1 MAFFSNIWQIFLH
14 FVLWP
19 LYFLQQENYNLK
31 RFWSAIPANL
41 IPKKARQQLVWTK
54 KLILI
59 LILSF
64 LIASLDLLLIFSI
77 FFKNDL
83 EIVIFFMVDFGNG
96 LVDFFDFIKFYSLAW
111 LMILPLSLASFLIFQ
126 SIFYSL
132 SVLILSQIDNF
143 FKSQITKKA
152 SKKVQK
158 WRNNEL

>member
-14 FVLWP
+14 FILWP

-64 LIASLDLLLIFSI
+64 LIASLDLLLIFR
-77 FFKNDL
+77 
-83 EIVIFFMVDFGNG
+83 
-96 LVDFFDFIKFYSLAW
+96 FYSLAW

-132 SVLILSQIDNF
+132 SVLILSPIDNF

>member
-1 MAFFSNIWQIFLH
+1 MAFFSNLWQTFLH
-14 FVLWP
+14 FILWP

-31 RFWSAIPANL
+31 RFWSATPANL

-83 EIVIFFMVDFGNG
+83 ENG

-132 SVLILSQIDNF
+132 SVLILSPIDNF

-158 WRNNEL
+158 WRNNQL